1 MYGLN
6 ISLSQSEI
14 RNHAALVKSEM
25 ITEFLTF
32 PLGSSIESQIFQQ
45 MYSIQGYSIGVSKP
59 GKEFFSENI
68 KYQSGVK
75 SNNPNDMAP
84 RLYKGNVL
92 VQYDGSFEAIFKE
105 FVRIHDS
112 VESLQI
118 LGALL
123 YRNAFLLDHVKE
135 NGKWRYKPSSQAI
148 EKIKEKCKTFLSL
161 PVEVFLHYLELI
173 ASNEDTKY
181 NTLGYDINKGFGR
194 RNNLLTYANV
204 INVIL
209 QKHYMTEEDFL
220 LAFMSFAGRLTSPPS
235 GLNPITNKKAKESFP
250 QLTSEI

>member
-6 ISLSQSEI
+6 IILSPTEI
-14 RNHAALVKSEM
+14 RKHAALVKSEM
-25 ITEFLTF
+25 IIEFLTF
-32 PLGSSIESQIFQQ
+32 PLGDSIENQIFQL
-45 MYSIQGYSIGVSKP
+45 MYSIQGYSVGIGKP

-84 RLYKGNVL
+84 RLFIGGDL

-123 YRNAFLLDHVKE
+123 YRNAFLLDHVKV
-135 NGKWRYKPSSQAI
+135 NGNWRYQPPNEAI
-148 EKIKEKCKTFLSL
+148 EKIKEKCNTFLSL

-181 NTLGYDINKGFGR
+181 DTLGYDINKGFGR

-209 QKHYMTEEDFL
+209 QKHYLSEEDFL
-220 LAFMSFAGRLTSPPS
+220 LSFMSFAGRLTSPPS
-235 GLNPITNKKAKESFP
+235 GLNPITNKKAFASFP
-250 QLTSEI
+250 QLTNEN

>member
-6 ISLSQSEI
+6 ITLSQSEI
-14 RNHAALVKSEM
+14 RKHAALVKSEM
-25 ITEFLTF
+25 ISEFLTF
-32 PLGSSIESQIFQQ
+32 PLGDSIESQIFQL
-45 MYSIQGYSIGVSKP
+45 MYSIQGYSIGVGKP
-59 GKEFFSENI
+59 GKEYFSENI
-68 KYQSGVK
+68 KYQSGIK

-84 RLYKGNVL
+84 RLFKGGVL

-112 VESLQI
+112 VDSLQI

-123 YRNAFLLDHVKE
+123 YRNAFLLDHVKVE
-135 NGKWRYKPSSQAI
+135 GKWRYSPPSEAI
-148 EKIKEKCKTFLSL
+148 EKIKEKCTTFLSL

-181 NTLGYDINKGFGR
+181 DTLGYDINKGFGR

-209 QKHYMTEEDFL
+209 QKHYLSEEDFL
-220 LAFMSFAGRLTSPPS
+220 LSFMSFAGRLTSPPS
-235 GLNPITNKKAKESFP
+235 GLNPITNKKAIESFP
-250 QLTSEI
+250 QLTR

>member
-1 MYGLN
+1 MYGLY
-6 ISLSQSEI
+6 ISLSQTEL
-14 RNHAALVKSEM
+14 RNHASLVKREM
-25 ITEFLTF
+25 ITEFLNF
-32 PLGSSIESQIFQQ
+32 PIGDSIERQVFQP
-45 MYSIQGYSIGVSKP
+45 MYSIQGYSLGVSKP
-59 GKEFFSENI
+59 GKEYFSENI
-68 KYQSGVK
+68 KYQSGLK

-84 RLYKGNVL
+84 RIFKGAEL

-123 YRNAFLLDHVKE
+123 YRNAFLLDHKKE
-135 NGKWRYKPSSQAI
+135 NGTWRYKPSAQAV
-148 EKIKEKCKTFLSL
+148 EKIKQNCRTFLSL

-181 NTLGYDINKGFGR
+181 NTLGYDIDKGFGR

-209 QKHYMTEEDFL
+209 QKHYLSEEDFL
-220 LAFMSFAGRLTSPPS
+220 LTFMSFAGRLTSPPS
-235 GLNPITNKKAKESFP
+235 GLNPITNRKAKESFP
-250 QLTSEI
+250 QLTREI